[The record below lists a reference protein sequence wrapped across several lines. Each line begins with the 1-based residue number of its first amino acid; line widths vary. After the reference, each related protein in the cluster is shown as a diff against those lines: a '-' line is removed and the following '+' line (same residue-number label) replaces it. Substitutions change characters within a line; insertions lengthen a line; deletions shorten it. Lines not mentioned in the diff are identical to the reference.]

1 MGPTLTE
8 GRTDEG
14 SDPSRERD
22 GQGVRQRLV
31 GAVTL
36 LAARLLSAVAGAF
49 RPAEQG
55 AREKQ
60 RSGGGTKGDQSREAV
75 AIRPSGQ
82 ARLESGPAGPRS
94 ARTTDHENEPQIAAR
109 VRGDR
114 LRIYDT
120 EEDDAYI
127 TSDIYERVE
136 R

>member
-31 GAVTL
+31 GAVTF
-36 LAARLLSAVAGAF
+36 LAARLLGAVARALV
-49 RPAEQG
+49 PAEQRG
-55 AREKQ
+55 REKQ
-60 RSGGGTKGDQSREAV
+60 RSGGGAKRNQSRKAV

-82 ARLESGPAGPRS
+82 ARLESGPTGPRS

-109 VRGDR
+109 VRGER

-127 TSDIYERVE
+127 TSDVYERVE